1 MLTSL
6 WKASG
11 GRCRVFSQ
19 CSHTLGAVPSG
30 PTGMASVQMQ
40 TRVPCSVPLARH
52 HALEVVAHDGVVRGV
67 GDKHRVLKLIGRTE
81 HLLLAS

>member
-1 MLTSL
+1 
-6 WKASG
+6 
-11 GRCRVFSQ
+11 
-19 CSHTLGAVPSG
+19 
-30 PTGMASVQMQ
+30 MASVQMQ

-67 GDKHRVLKLIGRTE
+67 GDKHGVLKLIRRTE